1 VRDKGSSQWL
11 RWLVFVAVAA
21 CGARTGLETEAET
34 STPPPGAI
42 ITGILSISAGLD
54 HTCALRSDGTVV
66 CWGANTVGQLGD
78 GTTNQ
83 LTNDPVVVSSLTDA
97 VAISAGP
104 DFTCAVRSG
113 GTVVCWGSKQLG
125 AFTAKPTASPTPAS
139 VGGLP
144 NVTAVAVALGSTCA
158 IVAGGVVTC
167 WSALSGPVT
176 ATPVPALAGSV
187 AIANGLTQ
195 CGLTADGTVTC
206 TGWALESP
214 LVVERG
220 ATAITNA
227 SSNVSPSVTFPT
239 ALGCALLAGGAVS
252 CWSLLDHGGPV
263 MLQSA
268 EIPLAPV
275 TAIATSGAHTCAVLA
290 DTTVACWGANNFG
303 QLGNGTTEDS
313 PTPVAVSG
321 LSGATAIATG
331 WYHTCAVLSNGTGA
345 CWGNNQLRSDE
356 GGITNTSTPVTVTF

>member
-1 VRDKGSSQWL
+1 
-11 RWLVFVAVAA
+11 LVFAAIAA
-21 CGARTGLETEAET
+21 CGARTGLDASGGGT
-34 STPPPGAI
+34 SAPGDV

-66 CWGANTVGQLGD
+66 CWGANTLGQLGN

-83 LTNDPVVVSSLTDA
+83 ITNAPGVVSNLTDA

-104 DFTCAVRSG
+104 DFTCAVRSA
-113 GTVVCWGSKQLG
+113 GTVACWGSEQLG
-125 AFTAKPTASPTPAS
+125 VIGAPATASPTPAS
-139 VGGLP
+139 VAGVLD
-144 NVTAVAVALGSTCA
+144 VAAVATAVGSTCG
-158 IVAGGVVTC
+158 IFVGGEVAC
-167 WSALSGPVT
+167 WSGLSGPVNPT
-176 ATPVPALAGSV
+176 TVPALAGST

-195 CGLTADGTVTC
+195 CGLAAGGTATC
-206 TGWALESP
+206 TGWALEAP
-214 LVVERG
+214 IVVARG

-227 SSNVSPSVTFPT
+227 PSNLDYYATSSPT
-239 ALGCALLAGGAVS
+239 AFGCALLAGGGVS
-252 CWSLLDHGGPV
+252 CWFLSDAPGSPV
-263 MLQSA
+263 TLQTS
-268 EIPLAPV
+268 EIPLAPA

-290 DTTVACWGANNFG
+290 DTTVACWGSNSFG

-321 LSGATAIATG
+321 LSGVTAIATG

-345 CWGNNQLRSDE
+345 CWGNNQVRSSE